1 MTEYQR
7 EAAGAFP
14 GVPGA
19 GAFAADAALQ
29 EDGGAAA
36 AAFYQG
42 RSVEYEAFV
51 GLLRAAIWKKT
62 EEEHAEQRELWC
74 NVALIA
80 RRSEDGAVCKAID
93 AMGDRGFRS
102 EISRFLQ
109 A

>member
-1 MTEYQR
+1 MAE
-7 EAAGAFP
+7 EALHGDGA
-14 GVPGA
+14 
-19 GAFAADAALQ
+19 AALQ
-29 EDGGAAA
+29 EDGAAA

-51 GLLRAAIWKKT
+51 GLLRAAIWKKK
-62 EEEHAEQRELWC
+62 EEEHAEQGDLWC

-80 RRSEDGAVCKAID
+80 RRSEDGAVCKVVD

-109 A
+109 S

>member
-1 MTEYQR
+1 MNEH
-7 EAAGAFP
+7 G
-14 GVPGA
+14 
-19 GAFAADAALQ
+19 AADAAFR
-29 EDGGAAA
+29 EEGAAAA

-51 GLLRAAIWKKT
+51 GLLRAAIWKDV
-62 EEEHAEQRELWC
+62 EAAREEQRELWC

-80 RRSEDGAVCKAID
+80 KHSEDGAVCKVVD

-109 A
+109 D